1 MHQISNPPCP
11 CVLLNLIPFWYKKIH
26 NKPGKI
32 NDWRYSGMLVNTLV
46 VLFTMCGLTLSWVI
60 FVFYSWV
67 RHLLPHCLS
76 LTRIPSL
83 WNHYWQTIFYG
94 DVVDPLWLWVT
105 MLMSS
110 VNSSLVNKG
119 LCSWIHV
126 VSLIYLFSSGP
137 CRVGVQSYHDEG
149 CICQMVILLLL
160 LSIQWQFVS
169 LVDIQ
174 LNLSLWI
181 TWF

>member
-32 NDWRYSGMLVNTLV
+32 NDGRYSGMLVNTLV
-46 VLFTMCGLTLSWVI
+46 VLFIMCGLTLSRVI

-67 RHLLPHCLS
+67 RHLRPHCLS

-94 DVVDPLWLWVT
+94 DVVDPLWLRVT

-110 VNSSLVNKG
+110 VNDSLVNRG
-119 LCSWIHV
+119 SYSWIHMV
-126 VSLIYLFSSGP
+126 YLIYLFPRGP
-137 CRVGVQSYHDEG
+137 CRVRVQSCYDEC

-160 LSIQWQFVS
+160 LSIQWQFVPS
-169 LVDIQ
+169 VNIQ
-174 LNLSLWI
+174 
-181 TWF
+181 

>member
-32 NDWRYSGMLVNTLV
+32 NDGRYSGMLVNTLV
-46 VLFTMCGLTLSWVI
+46 VLFIMCGLTLSWVI

-67 RHLLPHCLS
+67 RHLLPHCPS

-83 WNHYWQTIFYG
+83 WNHYWQT
-94 DVVDPLWLWVT
+94 T

-110 VNSSLVNKG
+110 VNDSLVNRG
-119 LCSWIHV
+119 SYSWIHMV
-126 VSLIYLFSSGP
+126 YLIYLFPRGP
-137 CRVGVQSYHDEG
+137 YACRVRVQSCYDEC

-160 LSIQWQFVS
+160 LSIQWQFVPS
-169 LVDIQ
+169 VNIQ
-174 LNLSLWI
+174 
-181 TWF
+181 